1 MEEMAKE
8 TLKQVGETILP
19 GISESYRSKKSS
31 MPISKLGNEIVTDLP
46 LQVCLFFNI
55 CYFPFWLT
63 IAVVLAY
70 VKYDHLNYLYK
81 FVLVTILIATT
92 VIELTRLYL
101 GYLGN
106 LTEKVPELAGFWLL
120 TVLLQLPMQGFLLFN
135 EDLVILPM
143 ERAANLLMVIM
154 VLIELIVGFVA
165 LRRITRHQAKKFHL
179 HQLHSSMNV
188 LSIGNDED
196 DHANKKYI

>member
-1 MEEMAKE
+1 MEERAKQ
-8 TLKQVGETILP
+8 TLKQVGETMFP
-19 GISESYRSKKSS
+19 GISDSYAGNNRIKNL
-31 MPISKLGNEIVTDLP
+31 PISKLGNEIVTDLP
-46 LQVCLFFNI
+46 LQMCLFFNL
-55 CYFPFWLT
+55 CYFPFWL
-63 IAVVLAY
+63 IISAVIAY

-81 FVLVTILIATT
+81 FVLVTVLVATT

-143 ERAANLLMVIM
+143 ERAANALMVLM
-154 VLIELIVGFVA
+154 VVVELVVGFVA

-179 HQLHSSMNV
+179 HQLSSNFVMM
-188 LSIGNDED
+188 SSPPTI
-196 DHANKKYI
+196 KKEM